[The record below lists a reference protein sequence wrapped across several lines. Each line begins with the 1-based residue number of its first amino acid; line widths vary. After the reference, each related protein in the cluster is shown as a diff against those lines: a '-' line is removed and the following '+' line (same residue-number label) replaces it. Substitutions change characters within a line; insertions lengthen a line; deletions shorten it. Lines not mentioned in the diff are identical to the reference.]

1 MSPRVAPEVSGQSGR
16 VDRDEQ
22 RARVAAARVGRLA
35 TVTVDG
41 DPHLVPCC
49 FAVVG
54 PAIVTAVDA
63 KPKSTTALRRLDN
76 IRSTAR
82 AALLV
87 DHYDDTDWTLLWWVR
102 VDGTGRILEAGSER
116 EAAVGLLRDKY
127 PQYVTVGVPGPV
139 VAIDVDSWRSWP

>member
-1 MSPRVAPEVSGQSGR
+1 
-16 VDRDEQ
+16 VDQDEQ

-102 VDGTGRILEAGSER
+102 VDGRARVVEDGPSR
-116 EAAVGLLRDKY
+116 ES
-127 PQYVTVGVPGPV
+127 
-139 VAIDVDSWRSWP
+139 AIDALATKYSQYRDARPPGAAIVIDELRWSAWP